1 MRSLGGKRE
10 VQGDPGR
17 KDSRWPARATGFH
30 TGNKGSMGVEQG
42 FFFPILIP
50 FISFSCPIGL
60 AETSNCTA

>member
-30 TGNKGSMGVEQG
+30 TGNKGSMGVAGGVPKHQEADVFREQ
-42 FFFPILIP
+42 
-50 FISFSCPIGL
+50 
-60 AETSNCTA
+60 